1 MLRPSSPLAVT
12 FAGGGVY
19 PELVPSGVEG
29 RSRRAR
35 NTADTVQIHI
45 NTILTAR
52 QTFTDPPKA

>member
-19 PELVPSGVEG
+19 PE